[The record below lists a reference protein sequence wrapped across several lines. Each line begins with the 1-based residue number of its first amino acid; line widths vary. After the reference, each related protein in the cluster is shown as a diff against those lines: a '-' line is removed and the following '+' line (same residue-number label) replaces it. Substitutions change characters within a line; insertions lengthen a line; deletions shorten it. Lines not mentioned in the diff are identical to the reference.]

1 MQLVGL
7 GAVVIA
13 DIGLGRAEVHL
24 DTAVRGHWEP
34 RKRCRAVP
42 LRAPSARSRRAR
54 VDLPSAAEVD
64 TGLFLPLLLVDRAGA
79 GAMRI

>member
-34 RKRCRAVP
+34 RKRCCAVP
-42 LRAPSARSRRAR
+42 LRAPSARDRAR
-54 VDLPSAAEVD
+54 ASSLCSRGRQA
-64 TGLFLPLLLVDRAGA
+64 RAA